1 MEEPVNAGEPV
12 VPAPAGIACEGCR
25 HGMQQVRILDRG
37 RESWW
42 YCRLMFGWSWCG
54 DMGEGY
60 PAECSGWEAK
70 ESEE

>member
-1 MEEPVNAGEPV
+1 
-12 VPAPAGIACEGCR
+12 
-25 HGMQQVRILDRG
+25 MQQVRILDRG